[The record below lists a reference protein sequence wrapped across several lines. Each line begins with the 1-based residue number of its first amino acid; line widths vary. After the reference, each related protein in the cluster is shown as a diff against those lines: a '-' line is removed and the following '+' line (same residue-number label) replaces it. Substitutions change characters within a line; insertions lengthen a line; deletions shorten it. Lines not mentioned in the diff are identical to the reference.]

1 MTSPCDSHWG
11 HSSPVQDRMATKTQL
26 IEMMGCPQWP
36 GCLGNEYMDKLKWC
50 IDDWWKE
57 QHKKLSDRLTISES
71 LIIAREWV
79 KQNHLLL
86 NWALLDLAVL
96 DWSQTYLEKGQ
107 YQARNT
113 DAQPTLIDVILIE
126 SRLYYLSPAQPFTRA
141 VAPAGERLFLTKRIE
156 NTSGVNILQS
166 KLGKL

>member
-1 MTSPCDSHWG
+1 MTSPWESHWG
-11 HSSPVQDRMATKTQL
+11 HSCPVQDQTATKTQL

-36 GCLGNEYMDKLKWC
+36 GCLGNEH
-50 IDDWWKE
+50 IE
-57 QHKKLSDRLTISES
+57 QYQVTDGKSNPNCCCWLGS

-141 VAPAGERLFLTKRIE
+141 VAPTGEEKFHELKIHLCSITFSSNL
-156 NTSGVNILQS
+156 N
-166 KLGKL
+166 